1 MKSLGKILSLR
12 IPSGKKWKMVNNI
25 ETDDPEARII
35 VQHLMEFQEKRF
47 RLDSSFSGFLGIE
60 HIHGAIDGEWI
71 VLDTKTQYLKVSDA
85 EYKKIK
91 GVCKEKRAYIY
102 KEKHGSANTKPKK
115 N

>member
-71 VLDTKTQYLKVSDA
+71 VLDAKTQYLKVSDA

-91 GVCKEKRAYIY
+91 GVSQREKGLYL
-102 KEKHGSANTKPKK
+102 
-115 N
+115 